1 MERQNEGDLEGKVAI
16 VTGASRGIGRH
27 TALAL
32 ARRGVNVVVTA
43 RTVEQSES
51 MVPGTIAETAAQVAA
66 LGVGALAVGA
76 DLSKE
81 EDLERIV
88 ESAIDRFGGV
98 DLLVNNA
105 AVTNGFSFV
114 TPFLEIPRSDWLYHY
129 AVNVHAPFT
138 LTQLVVP
145 RMEARGGGRILN
157 VTTGCAETFRVP
169 EEPWHTGVG
178 DAHLYLLPYFSSKRA
193 LDRFSNVVA
202 PQLAE
207 RNIFIISVM
216 PGWVVTGSENNEE
229 ITGETMDSSGPPL
242 HPVSIDVP
250 ARMLVYFAA
259 CENPIEY
266 AGRQFWAER
275 ELAELGLDAKV

>member
-1 MERQNEGDLEGKVAI
+1 MERQSEGDLRGKVAI

-27 TALAL
+27 TAIAL

-43 RTVEQSES
+43 RTVDQDQSRS
-51 MVPGTIAETAAQVAA
+51 QGTIGDTAARVEAN
-66 LGVGALAVGA
+66 GVGALAVGA

-81 EDLERIV
+81 EDLRRIV
-88 ESAIDRFGGV
+88 ESTIDRFGGV
-98 DLLVNNA
+98 DILVNNA
-105 AVTNGFSFV
+105 AVTDGFSFV
-114 TPFLEIPRSDWLYHY
+114 TPFLEIPRADWLYHY

-145 RMEARGGGRILN
+145 SMEERGGGRILN

-169 EEPWHTGVG
+169 EEPWHKGVG

-207 RNIFIISVM
+207 KNVFIISVM
-216 PGWVVTGSENNEE
+216 PGWVATGSEHDEGIE
-229 ITGETMDSSGPPL
+229 GKTMDSSGPPL
-242 HPVSIDVP
+242 HLVPLDVP

-259 CENPIEY
+259 CSNPLEY
-266 AGRQFWAER
+266 AGRMFWAER
-275 ELAELGLDAKV
+275 DLADLGIEARI